1 MSSYCLSTEND
12 CGKNTF
18 HIFAPTL
25 ELWGKAEK
33 NGWSLFWSFV
43 GFISCGFRAHVWRQ
57 ILSDLLSSERERA
70 RITHEMV
77 TMTATITKEGM
88 CDVNG
93 NFSCWNV
100 FVCLFVFL
108 YKLNIISRQNCCTIL
123 PNFLQC
129 SFILIYGLL
138 LLIKLKN
145 VLFENIITCINE
157 RIFKPKFIL
166 EPISI

>member
-57 ILSDLLSSERERA
+57 ILSDLLSSE
-70 RITHEMV
+70 
-77 TMTATITKEGM
+77 KESKDNTRN
-88 CDVNG
+88 CDDD
-93 NFSCWNV
+93 SDD
-100 FVCLFVFL
+100 
-108 YKLNIISRQNCCTIL
+108 
-123 PNFLQC
+123 
-129 SFILIYGLL
+129 
-138 LLIKLKN
+138 
-145 VLFENIITCINE
+145 NE
-157 RIFKPKFIL
+157 GRHVRC
-166 EPISI
+166 